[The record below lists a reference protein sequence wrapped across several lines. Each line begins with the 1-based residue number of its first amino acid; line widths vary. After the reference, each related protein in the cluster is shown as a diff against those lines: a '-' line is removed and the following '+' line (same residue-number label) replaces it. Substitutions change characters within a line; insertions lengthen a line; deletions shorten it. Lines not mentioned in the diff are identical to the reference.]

1 MILGEKMIDGY
12 IGVSPYR
19 RKGFKYEAYIEYKT
33 SVISGNIKLTLGF
46 ITYHILK
53 FLHGKEIFH
62 EMLKQ
67 RVAKLRWE
75 INNGKE

>member
-1 MILGEKMIDGY
+1 MIDG
-12 IGVSPYR
+12 IIAVSDYH
-19 RKGFKYEAYIEYKT
+19 RKGLKYEAYIKYNT
-33 SVISGNIKLTLGF
+33 NVVSGNIKLTLGF

-67 RVAKLRWE
+67 RVNKLRWE
-75 INNGKE
+75 INNGQE